1 MTSHNYNTRQNSLP
15 SNGNSNPETSELII
29 NLESKLLLRFDN
41 LDKEML
47 NLKDVII
54 KDVQVENQRLRSRI
68 INLEKKVISL
78 EENSNSLEQYGR
90 RNNLEITGIPDD
102 VDDQKLE
109 EKVIEILDK
118 IDVNVSSKDVEA
130 CHRIGKSK
138 NSSKTTIVRF
148 VNRKHAKKALV
159 NRKGLKN
166 IDKTSIGLEK
176 SHGIFINENLTPNN
190 KKIAFHCRE
199 LKRNG
204 RIDKTFSRDGIVQ
217 ITSKNIE
224 NGKKVKVIHM
234 NTLYDRF
241 PDFDFGEDA
250 RDDHNDSL
258 QSSY

>member
-1 MTSHNYNTRQNSLP
+1 MYFRSPQL
-15 SNGNSNPETSELII
+15 LI

-54 KDVQVENQRLRSRI
+54 KDLQVENQRLRSRI

-130 CHRIGKSK
+130 CHRIRKSK

-148 VNRKHAKKALV
+148 FNRKNAKKALV
-159 NRKGLKN
+159 NRKDLKN

-176 SHGIFINENLTPNN
+176 LHGIFINEKLT
-190 KKIAFHCRE
+190 
-199 LKRNG
+199 
-204 RIDKTFSRDGIVQ
+204 T
-217 ITSKNIE
+217 
-224 NGKKVKVIHM
+224 
-234 NTLYDRF
+234 
-241 PDFDFGEDA
+241 
-250 RDDHNDSL
+250 
-258 QSSY
+258 

>member
-15 SNGNSNPETSELII
+15 SNENSNPETSELII

-54 KDVQVENQRLRSRI
+54 KDLQVENQRLRSRI

-109 EKVIEILDK
+109 ENVTEILNK

-130 CHRIGKSK
+130 CHQIGKSK
-138 NSSKTTIVRF
+138 SSSKTTTIRF

-166 IDKTSIGLEK
+166 IDKTSIGLGK
-176 SHGIFINENLTPNN
+176 PHGIFINENLIPNN

-204 RIDKTFSRDGIVQ
+204 RIDKIMSRDGIVQ

-234 NTLYDRF
+234 NKLCDRF

-258 QSSY
+258 QLSY

>member
-1 MTSHNYNTRQNSLP
+1 MTSYNYNTRQNSLP

-54 KDVQVENQRLRSRI
+54 KDLQVENQRLRSRI

-148 VNRKHAKKALV
+148 VNRKHAK
-159 NRKGLKN
+159 N
-166 IDKTSIGLEK
+166 I
-176 SHGIFINENLTPNN
+176 P
-190 KKIAFHCRE
+190 C
-199 LKRNG
+199 
-204 RIDKTFSRDGIVQ
+204 Q
-217 ITSKNIE
+217 
-224 NGKKVKVIHM
+224 
-234 NTLYDRF
+234 
-241 PDFDFGEDA
+241 
-250 RDDHNDSL
+250 
-258 QSSY
+258 